1 METNSD
7 KSPGPVPDELVEQ
20 LHTAIDHFHKA
31 RENLEEQMKDTDQQH
46 QERVNAAADGVRAA
60 EREVEEISDK
70 ISQELRSQEPG
81 SQHQTDGAPRAIP
94 AEAEHHVADFE
105 PL

>member
-1 METNSD
+1 MESNPA
-7 KSPGPVPDELVEQ
+7 KPPGPVPDELVEQ

-46 QERVNAAADGVRAA
+46 QERVSAAADGVQAA

-70 ISQELRSQEPG
+70 ISQELRSQKPG
-81 SQHQTDGAPRAIP
+81 EVGQAHQGDQGD
-94 AEAEHHVADFE
+94 HVADFE
-105 PL
+105 PLR